1 MPESVLKLF
10 DLNGRTALVT
20 GSSRGL
26 GFVIARGLA
35 RAGATVVLNGR
46 GEAGLESAQ
55 ARLAGEGFVT
65 HTAAFDATDEA
76 GVDTAIERIEADIGP
91 IEILVNNAGIQ
102 DRGALDTIETDRWR
116 EVIEVNLTAPFIVGR
131 LCARRMISR
140 GRGKIIN
147 ICSVMSELGRRTV
160 GPYTASKGGLK
171 MLTRAM
177 TVDWAGHGLQIN
189 AIGPGYFLT
198 DMTRPLADDPEFDRW
213 IRGRTPAGRWGDPE
227 ELVGA
232 AVFFASDAS
241 SFVNGHILYVDG
253 GMLSVL

>member
-1 MPESVLKLF
+1 MPGSSLKIF
-10 DLNGRTALVT
+10 DLTGRVALIT

-46 GEAGLESAQ
+46 DESNLERAQ
-55 ARLAGEGFVT
+55 ASLAEEGIE
-65 HTAAFDATDEA
+65 AAAEPFDVTDEA
-76 GVDTAIERIEADIGP
+76 SVDRAIAKIEATVGAVD
-91 IEILVNNAGIQ
+91 ILVNNAGIQ
-102 DRGALDTIETDRWR
+102 ERGSLEVIEAERWR
-116 EVIEVNLTAPFIVGR
+116 QVIEVNLTAPFLVAR
-131 LCARRMISR
+131 LCARRMIER

-147 ICSVMSELGRRTV
+147 ICSLMSELGRRTV
-160 GPYTASKGGLK
+160 GPYAASKGGLK

-213 IRGRTPAGRWGDPE
+213 VRGRTPAGRWGDPE

-232 AVFFASDAS
+232 TVFFASDAS
-241 SFVNGHILYVDG
+241 SYINGHILYVDG